1 MKPYSMPQM
10 EPLPVL
16 STDVIATSL
25 TIMSDYGG
33 GSVGNV
39 NKWDWSLES

>member
-10 EPLPVL
+10 ELLPVL
-16 STDVIATSL
+16 STSL

-39 NKWDWSLES
+39 NKWDWNLES

>member
-33 GSVGNV
+33 GAVS
-39 NKWDWSLES
+39 EM